1 MHQQEKGKQMSDT
14 KTKLKHY
21 AARIE
26 WHDTRWVDVAV
37 SAPTLEEACK
47 LAYQEAN
54 YDAQDT
60 YDDSGD
66 SYISKIAA
74 FPTRA
79 KADDCEQRGNLW
91 DVTGLPVPIM
101 EQGREDRYFAA
112 ARAMLAAL
120 RDLMNS
126 ADNVVSCWETGD
138 LAGAVNMLDADRD
151 TARKIIA
158 QAEAAGITA
167 GKE

>member
-1 MHQQEKGKQMSDT
+1 MSDT

-37 SAPTLEEACK
+37 SAATLEEACK

-74 FPTRA
+74 FPSRA

-101 EQGREDRYFAA
+101 EREPEERYRDA
-112 ARAMLAAL
+112 ARVMLAAL
-120 RDLMNS
+120 RHVWEHEDLR
-126 ADNVVSCWETGD
+126 GD
-138 LAGAVNMLDADRD
+138 L
-151 TARKIIA
+151 TALKVQEA
-158 QAEAAGITA
+158 MAAAAAAGIT